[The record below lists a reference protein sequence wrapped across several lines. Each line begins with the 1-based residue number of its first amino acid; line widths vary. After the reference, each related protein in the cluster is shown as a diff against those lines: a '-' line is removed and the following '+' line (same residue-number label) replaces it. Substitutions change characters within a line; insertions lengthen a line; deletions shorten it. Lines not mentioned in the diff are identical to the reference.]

1 MPIEIFLFFETSQKK
16 KKRSL
21 RVVVFFP
28 RKGKGV
34 REKTHRHFDASG
46 RLPADFHV
54 EEHDWVGHDDDWFKE
69 KIMRFFCDDFDG
81 RFPSQNRKSAPTKKH
96 TRENKHTQKM
106 HKKSLSPTSKS
117 PLSKVIKKKG
127 QNAHFMRSSIIN
139 ASKCCWMLLLARS
152 ASLLGDHMRSTLSF
166 TQWDN
171 ASGTIPFFLA

>member
-54 EEHDWVGHDDDWFKE
+54 EEHDWVGHDDD
-69 KIMRFFCDDFDG
+69 FD
-81 RFPSQNRKSAPTKKH
+81 S
-96 TRENKHTQKM
+96 
-106 HKKSLSPTSKS
+106 
-117 PLSKVIKKKG
+117 KKKE
-127 QNAHFMRSSIIN
+127 
-139 ASKCCWMLLLARS
+139 
-152 ASLLGDHMRSTLSF
+152 
-166 TQWDN
+166 
-171 ASGTIPFFLA
+171 

>member
-54 EEHDWVGHDDDWFKE
+54 EEHDWVGHDDFARFKE
-69 KIMRFFCDDFDG
+69 KNAIR
-81 RFPSQNRKSAPTKKH
+81 RRWNSFPLFVKKERKSADNFNTHK
-96 TRENKHTQKM
+96 NKCNTQ
-106 HKKSLSPTSKS
+106 
-117 PLSKVIKKKG
+117 
-127 QNAHFMRSSIIN
+127 
-139 ASKCCWMLLLARS
+139 
-152 ASLLGDHMRSTLSF
+152 
-166 TQWDN
+166 
-171 ASGTIPFFLA
+171 FLYIYRTF

>member
-54 EEHDWVGHDDDWFKE
+54 EEHDWVGHDDDFDSKKKKE
-69 KIMRFFCDDFDG
+69 CDFFCDDDKKDAG
-81 RFPSQNRKSAPTKKH
+81 QSFPLKSKK
-96 TRENKHTQKM
+96 NQ
-106 HKKSLSPTSKS
+106 L
-117 PLSKVIKKKG
+117 
-127 QNAHFMRSSIIN
+127 
-139 ASKCCWMLLLARS
+139 
-152 ASLLGDHMRSTLSF
+152 
-166 TQWDN
+166 
-171 ASGTIPFFLA
+171 

>member
-54 EEHDWVGHDDDWFKE
+54 EEHDWVGHDVDFYANSKRKE
-69 KIMRFFCDDFDG
+69 MR
-81 RFPSQNRKSAPTKKH
+81 
-96 TRENKHTQKM
+96 
-106 HKKSLSPTSKS
+106 L
-117 PLSKVIKKKG
+117 
-127 QNAHFMRSSIIN
+127 
-139 ASKCCWMLLLARS
+139 
-152 ASLLGDHMRSTLSF
+152 
-166 TQWDN
+166 
-171 ASGTIPFFLA
+171 